1 MPVGVRP
8 ATASKSAMMSNS
20 SGMATVRPR
29 ATTSLATAE
38 AVRRWLKIS
47 RSSNSP
53 SAGASTNT
61 ERMRAGTMPQPHSSR
76 ALKNI
81 AADTYACA
89 PNARLN
95 TPDVL

>member
-8 ATASKSAMMSNS
+8 ATATKSAMMLNS
-20 SGMATVRPR
+20 SGMATVSPS
-29 ATTSLATAE
+29 ATTSFDTAD
-38 AVRRWLKIS
+38 AVRRWLKITRS
-47 RSSNSP
+47 RNSP

-61 ERMRAGTMPQPHSSR
+61 ERMRAGTMLHPHSSR
-76 ALKNI
+76 ALKNM